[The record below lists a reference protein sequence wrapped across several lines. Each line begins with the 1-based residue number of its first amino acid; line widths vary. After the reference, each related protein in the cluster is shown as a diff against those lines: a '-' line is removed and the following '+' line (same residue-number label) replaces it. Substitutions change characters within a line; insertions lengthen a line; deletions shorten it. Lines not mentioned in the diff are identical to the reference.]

1 MKRSAAFFPYS
12 YSYSD
17 SERRCQNP
25 GTEKVQEISRDAGIM
40 VGHCHHK
47 FHCLAVCNGLCI
59 WSAETLDG
67 QKLWCLMGCLP
78 RVPWSTDNLHASQ
91 DRSTSTESYKTQYLE
106 MAGWCVPYTSNPHPP
121 PVVNLQLQTQKLF
134 LSWNVIL
141 IFLNVLSSCLGEK
154 ITELIS
160 RICKIWS
167 SLQHVPYSTVKPLF
181 FISALSLAL
190 INSILHHV
198 YIKIP
203 SKLQFSRFSMDF
215 LLAFPL
221 KVSTAS
227 HIKLGSQ
234 TVEHPSWT
242 LGRFCHSGW
251 RVEGSTTCANT
262 AEKCGGWMRMA
273 DGA

>member
-1 MKRSAAFFPYS
+1 
-12 YSYSD
+12 
-17 SERRCQNP
+17 
-25 GTEKVQEISRDAGIM
+25 
-40 VGHCHHK
+40 
-47 FHCLAVCNGLCI
+47 
-59 WSAETLDG
+59 
-67 QKLWCLMGCLP
+67 MGCLP
-78 RVPWSTDNLHASQ
+78 RVPWSTGFCMPARIGAHPQNH
-91 DRSTSTESYKTQYLE
+91 TFQYLE

-141 IFLNVLSSCLGEK
+141 IFLKFCRVEGEK

-160 RICKIWS
+160 RICKILS

-234 TVEHPSWT
+234 TVEHPEVDTRAVLSQR
-242 LGRFCHSGW
+242 LASR
-251 RVEGSTTCANT
+251 RVDDLCQQH
-262 AEKCGGWMRMA
+262 CGEMWRMA